1 MLMIMKL
8 SMFKKMFCIGKSTG
22 KKKRYSWMTKSCNKF
37 ASIKKRKI
45 VSITARAIRLW
56 LKVDL
61 RAGLLKMMMER
72 KLPTRPSMQ
81 INGMAMNL
89 IITLF
94 IESRRGSS
102 W

>member
-1 MLMIMKL
+1 M
-8 SMFKKMFCIGKSTG
+8 
-22 KKKRYSWMTKSCNKF
+22 
-37 ASIKKRKI
+37 

-72 KLPTRPSMQ
+72 KLPTRPSKQ

-89 IITLF
+89 IISF
-94 IESRRGSS
+94 RQSRRGSS
-102 W
+102 WYIQFVPSMVEVVRDC

>member
-1 MLMIMKL
+1 
-8 SMFKKMFCIGKSTG
+8 
-22 KKKRYSWMTKSCNKF
+22 MTKSSNNF
-37 ASIKKRKI
+37 ASIRIRKM

-81 INGMAMNL
+81 IKGMAKDL
-89 IITLF
+89 ITLF
-94 IESRRGSS
+94 MESRRGSS